1 MKRRGK
7 MEEGRREL
15 SQQRKRE
22 ESCGPGKR
30 GAAAIGEEG
39 RGLWSRERGCSNK
52 ERGAV
57 RGRETGR
64 GMKALVQGGGRA
76 ATTGEEVRQ

>member
-1 MKRRGK
+1 MATK
-7 MEEGRREL
+7 EEV
-15 SQQRKRE
+15 QKQRKRE

-64 GMKALVQGGGRA
+64 GMKAMVQGGGRA